1 VFPLIDRRDPLS
13 GVELAL
19 SEEISRAAQDVG
31 ISLDAAEIRFEETPD
46 RSLGHIGTSIGFKLA
61 KETRKS
67 PEVILKEIT
76 GRMKKIEG
84 VEEIRIKGG
93 YINVRLDI
101 PLISREVIEAATKG
115 QLGRGLFSGN
125 VMVEHT
131 SANPVHPLHIGSG
144 RNSVIGDTLA
154 RILSFMGYNVRRHYL
169 VNDCGLQSAYI
180 ALGKQIVGEK
190 PRGKVDHWYGLIY
203 AAVNQ
208 AIELK
213 KGNREAENNLKRIR
227 GKDPELVDLIV
238 ERIMRM
244 NNPEEEVYEILRR
257 YQRGEQEIKSLL
269 RSSAEEVISGFR
281 QTLRR
286 IGIEHDEY
294 DWESDMIWSGLVE
307 KVALMLQPYTSKENG
322 AVYLDMNKARE
333 KGIKVPENL
342 PERFYLSRS
351 DGTWLYTMTDIAYS
365 YKKLVEIGVERCYNV
380 VGAEQTMEQSQV
392 RVGVALLGL
401 DPDRIIHLGYELV
414 SLAEGEMSGR
424 KGIYI
429 TVDEVLDET
438 AKRASKLIAGR
449 DIEEDIS
456 EKVAV
461 GAFRYAMLSIDPK
474 KKLQFNWDRVLNLEE
489 NSGPFIQYSYTR
501 AVSILRKAGYVPKE
515 YDTKL
520 LSSGL
525 EEDLI
530 LLIARIPK
538 ILRDSVDL
546 LRPDL
551 IVQHANE
558 MAKKFNKFYEEI
570 PVIQSENKL
579 RDARLKLVE
588 AFKESLG
595 SLMDIAGIPRMER
608 M

>member
-1 VFPLIDRRDPLS
+1 MLDKRDPLS
-13 GVELAL
+13 SIELAL
-19 SEEISRAAQDVG
+19 SEEISRVVNDIG
-31 ISLDAAEIRFEETPD
+31 ISLDKREIKFDETPD
-46 RSLGHIGTSIGFKLA
+46 RSLGHMGTSIGFKLA
-61 KETRKS
+61 KEMRRS
-67 PEVILKEIT
+67 PEAALKEIIE
-76 GRMKKIEG
+76 RMNKVEG
-84 VEEIRIKGG
+84 VENFIAKGG
-93 YINVRLDI
+93 YLNVKLDV

-115 QLGRGLFSGN
+115 HLGRGLFSGN

-154 RILSFMGYNVRRHYL
+154 RILSFIGYNVRRHYL

-180 ALGKQIVGEK
+180 ALGKSIINDK
-190 PRGKVDHWYGLIY
+190 PKGKVDHWYGLIY

-213 KGNREAENNLKRIR
+213 KGNKEAEENLRRIR
-227 GKDPELVDLIV
+227 ERDPELVDSIV
-238 ERIMRM
+238 SRIMNM
-244 NNPEEEVYEILRR
+244 EDPEKEVYEILRR
-257 YQRGEQEIKSLL
+257 YQKGEREIKSLL
-269 RSSAEEVISGFR
+269 RSSAEEVIGGFM

-286 IGIEHDEY
+286 IGVEHDEY
-294 DWESDMIWSGLVE
+294 DWESDMVWSGLVE
-307 KVALMLQPYTSKENG
+307 KVALMLKPYVSVDDG
-322 AVYLDMNKARE
+322 AMYLDMNKARE
-333 KGIKVPENL
+333 KGVKVPENL
-342 PERFYLSRS
+342 PDRFYLSRS

-365 YKKLVEIGVERCYNV
+365 YKKLVEIGVDRCYNV
-380 VGAEQTMEQSQV
+380 IGAEQTMEQQQV
-392 RVGVALLGL
+392 KVGVALLGL
-401 DPDRIIHLGYELV
+401 DPDRIVHLGYELV

-424 KGIYI
+424 RGIYI

-438 AKRASKLIAGR
+438 AKRASKLVAGR
-449 DIEEDIS
+449 DVGEDVS
-456 EKVAV
+456 EKVTV

-474 KKLQFNWDRVLNLEE
+474 KKLQFSWNRVLNLEE

-501 AVSILRKAGYVPKE
+501 AASILRKAGYIPEE
-515 YDTKL
+515 YDTSL
-520 LSSGL
+520 LSSRL
-525 EEDLI
+525 EEDLV
-530 LLIARIPK
+530 LLMARIPK
-538 ILRDSVDL
+538 VLRDSVNL

-570 PVIQSENKL
+570 PVISSEKNI

>member
-1 VFPLIDRRDPLS
+1 LLDKRDPLS
-13 GVELAL
+13 SVELAL
-19 SEEISRAAQDVG
+19 SEEISRVVNDIG
-31 ISLDAAEIRFEETPD
+31 ISLDKREIKFDETPD
-46 RSLGHIGTSIGFKLA
+46 RSLGHMGTSIGFKLA
-61 KETRKS
+61 KEMRRS
-67 PEVILKEIT
+67 PEAALKEIIE
-76 GRMKKIEG
+76 RMNKVEG
-84 VEEIRIKGG
+84 VENFIAKGG
-93 YINVRLDI
+93 YLNVKLDV

-115 QLGRGLFSGN
+115 HLGRGLFSGN

-154 RILSFMGYNVRRHYL
+154 RILSFIGYNVRRHYL

-180 ALGKQIVGEK
+180 ALGKSIINDK
-190 PRGKVDHWYGLIY
+190 PKGKVDHWYGLIY

-213 KGNREAENNLKRIR
+213 KGNKEAEENLRRIR
-227 GKDPELVDLIV
+227 ERDPELVDSIV
-238 ERIMRM
+238 SRIMNM
-244 NNPEEEVYEILRR
+244 EDPEKEVYEILRR
-257 YQRGEQEIKSLL
+257 YQKGEREIKSLL
-269 RSSAEEVISGFR
+269 RSSAEEVIGGFM

-286 IGIEHDEY
+286 IGVEHDEY
-294 DWESDMIWSGLVE
+294 DWESDMVWSGLVE
-307 KVALMLQPYTSKENG
+307 KVALMLKPYVSVDDG
-322 AVYLDMNKARE
+322 AMYLDMNKAKE
-333 KGIKVPENL
+333 KGVKVPENL
-342 PERFYLSRS
+342 PDRFYLSRS

-365 YKKLVEIGVERCYNV
+365 YKKLVEIGVDRCYNV
-380 VGAEQTMEQSQV
+380 IGAEQTMEQQQV
-392 RVGVALLGL
+392 KVGVALLGL
-401 DPDRIIHLGYELV
+401 DPDRIVHLGYELV

-424 KGIYI
+424 RGIYI

-438 AKRASKLIAGR
+438 AKRASKLVAGR
-449 DIEEDIS
+449 DVGEDVS

-474 KKLQFNWDRVLNLEE
+474 KKLQFSWNRVLNLEE

-501 AVSILRKAGYVPKE
+501 AASILRKAGYIPEE
-515 YDTKL
+515 YDTSL
-520 LSSGL
+520 LSSRL
-525 EEDLI
+525 EEDLV
-530 LLIARIPK
+530 LLMARIPK
-538 ILRDSVDL
+538 VLRDSVNL

-570 PVIQSENKL
+570 PVISSEKNI

>member
-1 VFPLIDRRDPLS
+1 MLDKRDPLS
-13 GVELAL
+13 SVELAL
-19 SEEISRAAQDVG
+19 SEEISRVVNDIG
-31 ISLDAAEIRFEETPD
+31 ISLDKREIKFDETPD
-46 RSLGHIGTSIGFKLA
+46 RSLGHMGTSIGFKLA
-61 KETRKS
+61 KEMRRS
-67 PEVILKEIT
+67 PEAALKEIIE
-76 GRMKKIEG
+76 RMNKVEG
-84 VEEIRIKGG
+84 VENFIAKGG
-93 YINVRLDI
+93 YLNVKLDV

-115 QLGRGLFSGN
+115 HLGRGLFSGN

-154 RILSFMGYNVRRHYL
+154 RILSFIGYNVRRHYL

-180 ALGKQIVGEK
+180 ALGKSIINDK
-190 PRGKVDHWYGLIY
+190 PKGKVDHWYGLIY

-213 KGNREAENNLKRIR
+213 KGNKEAEENLRRIR
-227 GKDPELVDLIV
+227 ERDPELVDSIV
-238 ERIMRM
+238 SRIMNM
-244 NNPEEEVYEILRR
+244 EDPEKEVYEILRR
-257 YQRGEQEIKSLL
+257 YQKGEREIKSLL
-269 RSSAEEVISGFR
+269 RSSAEEVIGGFM

-286 IGIEHDEY
+286 IGVEHDEY
-294 DWESDMIWSGLVE
+294 DWESDMVWSGLVE
-307 KVALMLQPYTSKENG
+307 KVALMLKPYVSVDDG
-322 AVYLDMNKARE
+322 AMYLDMNKAKE
-333 KGIKVPENL
+333 KGVKVPENL
-342 PERFYLSRS
+342 PDRFYLSRS

-365 YKKLVEIGVERCYNV
+365 YKKLVEIGVDRCYNV
-380 VGAEQTMEQSQV
+380 IGAEQTMEQQQV
-392 RVGVALLGL
+392 KVGVALLGL
-401 DPDRIIHLGYELV
+401 DPDRIVHLGYELV

-424 KGIYI
+424 RGIYI

-438 AKRASKLIAGR
+438 AKRASKLVAGR
-449 DIEEDIS
+449 DVGEDVS

-474 KKLQFNWDRVLNLEE
+474 KKLQFSWNRVLNLEE

-501 AVSILRKAGYVPKE
+501 AASILRKAGYIPEE
-515 YDTKL
+515 YDTSL
-520 LSSGL
+520 LSSRL
-525 EEDLI
+525 EEDLV
-530 LLIARIPK
+530 LLMARIPK
-538 ILRDSVDL
+538 VLRDSVNL

-570 PVIQSENKL
+570 PVISSEKNI

>member
-1 VFPLIDRRDPLS
+1 MLDRRDPLFS
-13 GVELAL
+13 VELVL
-19 SEEISRAAQDVG
+19 SEEISRVAHYLG
-31 ISLDAAEIRFEETPD
+31 ILIDKREIKFDETPD

-61 KETRKS
+61 KEMRKN
-67 PEVILKEIT
+67 PEAVLKEII
-76 GRMKKIEG
+76 GRMRKIEG
-84 VEEIRIKGG
+84 VEDFIAKGG
-93 YINVRLDI
+93 YLNVKLDI

-154 RILSFMGYNVRRHYL
+154 RILSFIGYNVRRHYL

-180 ALGKQIVGEK
+180 ALGKSIVNDK
-190 PRGKVDHWYGLIY
+190 PKGKVDHWYGLIY

-213 KGNREAENNLKRIR
+213 KGNKEAENNLKRIR
-227 GKDPELVDLIV
+227 ERDPELVDSIV
-238 ERIMRM
+238 NRIMNM
-244 NNPEEEVYEILRR
+244 EDPEKEVYEILKR
-257 YQRGEQEIKSLL
+257 YQRGEKEIRLLL

-286 IGIEHDEY
+286 IGVEHDEY
-294 DWESDMIWSGLVE
+294 DWESDMVWSGLVE
-307 KVALMLQPYTSKENG
+307 KVALMLKPYASVDDG
-322 AVYLDMNKARE
+322 AMYLDMNKARE
-333 KGIKVPENL
+333 KGVKVPENL
-342 PERFYLSRS
+342 PDRFYLSRS

-365 YKKLVEIGVERCYNV
+365 YKKLVEIGVDRCYNV
-380 VGAEQTMEQSQV
+380 IGAEQTMEQQQV
-392 RVGVALLGL
+392 KVGVALLGL
-401 DPDRIIHLGYELV
+401 DPDRIVHLGYELV

-424 KGIYI
+424 RGIYI

-438 AKRASKLIAGR
+438 VKRASKLIAGR
-449 DIEEDIS
+449 DVSEDVS

-474 KKLQFNWDRVLNLEE
+474 KKLQFSWNRVLNLEE

-501 AVSILRKAGYVPKE
+501 AVSILRKAGYIPEE
-515 YDTKL
+515 YDASL
-520 LSSGL
+520 LSSKL
-525 EEDLI
+525 EEDLV
-530 LLIARIPK
+530 LLMARIPK
-538 ILRDSVDL
+538 VLRDSVDL

-551 IVQHANE
+551 VVQHANE
-558 MAKKFNKFYEEI
+558 MAKNFNKFYEEI
-570 PVIQSENKL
+570 PVISSEKNV